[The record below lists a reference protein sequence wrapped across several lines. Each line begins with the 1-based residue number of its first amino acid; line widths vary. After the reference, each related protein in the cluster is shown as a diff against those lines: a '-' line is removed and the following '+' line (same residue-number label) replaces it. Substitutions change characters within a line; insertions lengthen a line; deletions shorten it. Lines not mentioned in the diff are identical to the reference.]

1 MNETSLMR
9 RLRRMKRDEIRLRFD
24 DPVRPAGESVWSRY
38 FGAPSPRYGR
48 DLLLSMD
55 EGAFGLVER
64 DFYAEV
70 LTLYLR
76 ERDFLAC
83 ALGDP
88 AALNLLGLPPDADAE
103 EIKKRFRQLAHRF
116 HPDHGGDADAFREIL
131 DAYRK
136 LSDRDAT
143 GRRP

>member
-1 MNETSLMR
+1 MNDTALRR
-9 RLRRMKRDEIRLRFD
+9 RLRRMKRDESRLRFD
-24 DPVRPAGESVWSRY
+24 DPARPAGESVWRRY
-38 FGAPSPRYGR
+38 FGDPSPRYGR

-55 EGAFGLVER
+55 EGAFYLVER

-70 LTLYLR
+70 LTLYMR
-76 ERDFLAC
+76 ERGFLAS
-83 ALGDP
+83 APGDP
-88 AALNLLGLPPDADAE
+88 SALNALGLPPDADAE
-103 EIKKRFRQLAHRF
+103 ETRKRFRQLAHRF
-116 HPDHGGDADAFREIL
+116 HPDHGGDADTFREIL